1 MERLTSKRVVSALV
15 AVPALLLLLA
25 STRTWL
31 TGRAADPLLG
41 GEVSA
46 SGAQLAPGVV
56 ALAAVCLVALVALL
70 SGGPRVRRTSAVVVV
85 LAAGGAAALAIWP
98 LTDAPAGLGRIAAG
112 TLSRTGTVATTAA
125 ATAWAWVAVIAAVA
139 LVLAALLA
147 FAAAGR
153 WAGLS
158 SRFDAPGDVAAGAD
172 RGMRRTPWDELS
184 EGRDPTV
191 AQTQDERS
199 VDEGMT

>member
-1 MERLTSKRVVSALV
+1 VERLTGKRVVSPLV
-15 AVPALLLLLA
+15 AVPALLLLFA

-31 TGRAADPLLG
+31 TGHATDPLLG

-70 SGGPRVRRTSAVVVV
+70 SGGPRVRRTSAVVIV
-85 LAAGGAAALAIWP
+85 LAAAAAAALTIWP
-98 LTDAPAGLGRIAAG
+98 LTDAQAGLGRVAAG
-112 TLSRTGTVATTAA
+112 TLGRTGTVATTAA
-125 ATAWAWVAVIAAVA
+125 ATSWAWVAVVAAVA

-147 FAAAGR
+147 YAATGS

-158 SRFDAPGDVAAGAD
+158 SRFDAPGEVATGAD
-172 RGMRRTPWDELS
+172 PGIRRTPWDELS
-184 EGRDPTV
+184 EGRDPTL
-191 AQTQDERS
+191 APKQEERP
-199 VDEGMT
+199 VDGGMT